1 MVQDT
6 EIGSW
11 SSKSARAIIKIGVPV
26 ISALAK
32 GMQSKVK
39 GIVHDCLVCAA
50 WLGSELAALVED
62 DIIYSACEV
71 LLRDIACHLHPGY
84 ELEERVLACM
94 CLYNY
99 TSGKGK

>member
-11 SSKSARAIIKIGVPV
+11 SSKSSRAIIKTGVTV
-26 ISALAK
+26 IRALAK
-32 GMQSKVK
+32 GMKSKVK
-39 GIVHDCLVCAA
+39 GTMHDCLVCAA
-50 WLGSELAALVED
+50 WLGSELATLGED
-62 DIIYSACEV
+62 DIRYSACEI
-71 LLRDIACHLHPGY
+71 LLHDIARHLHPGY

>member
-11 SSKSARAIIKIGVPV
+11 SSKSTRAIIKIGVRV

-39 GIVHDCLVCAA
+39 GTEHDCLVCACKA
-50 WLGSELAALVED
+50 
-62 DIIYSACEV
+62 
-71 LLRDIACHLHPGY
+71 R
-84 ELEERVLACM
+84 
-94 CLYNY
+94 
-99 TSGKGK
+99 